1 MHKSGSRDWL
11 SGGDEIASPEIVHKS
26 DAGGVKIGLKNED
39 EVRQAFRAI
48 INNAKKYKPDAKIDG
63 VLYKK

>member
-1 MHKSGSRDWL
+1 MT
-11 SGGDEIASPEIVHKS
+11 SPEIVHKS

-63 VLYKK
+63 VSVTRNDKIWKGDNLRCQI